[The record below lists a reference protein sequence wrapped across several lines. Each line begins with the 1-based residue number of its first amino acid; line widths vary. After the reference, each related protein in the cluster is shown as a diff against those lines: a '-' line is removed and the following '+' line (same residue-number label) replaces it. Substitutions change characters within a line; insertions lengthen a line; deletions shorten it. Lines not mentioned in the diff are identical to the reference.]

1 MMKKL
6 VMSLLAAILI
16 LGVFGNGALA
26 ASLTLKGSTTVLPI
40 AQAAMEKYKA
50 LYPDT
55 EFSISGE
62 GSGNGIKALIDGT
75 CEIANSSRFI
85 KLEEV
90 KLAFEKALILCPWG
104 GNRCDS
110 SRSSSR

>member
-50 LYPDT
+50 LYPRYRI
-55 EFSISGE
+55 FY
-62 GSGNGIKALIDGT
+62 L
-75 CEIANSSRFI
+75 
-85 KLEEV
+85 
-90 KLAFEKALILCPWG
+90 WG
-104 GNRCDS
+104 RKRKWNQGVNR
-110 SRSSSR
+110 RNV